1 MKGFILAS
9 LTLALSGCQ
18 LLPEQSAEPQNTAQN
33 VPASANT
40 QVDYVAMLQALEQ
53 NDMQQDNANHRL
65 FVPYQHHK
73 TVVNYVEQMALE
85 LVDTMQQESELG
97 IAITSFVDLDASLK
111 NSSQLGNQL
120 SETMMHQLQKF
131 GFGVVDFKAMDII
144 SVTSRGDFVMS
155 RDVEELAERRIA
167 SYVLTGTLIYRP
179 NGVEVNARVI
189 NLNSKLVI
197 ASAQKVIPY
206 FVLKNES
213 IKSATA
219 RVN

>member
-1 MKGFILAS
+1 MKGFIFAS
-9 LTLALSGCQ
+9 LTLVLSGCQ
-18 LLPEQSAEPQNTAQN
+18 LLPEQSAEPQNTAQHA
-33 VPASANT
+33 PASASN

-53 NDMQQDNANHRL
+53 KDMQQDNASHRL

-97 IAITSFVDLDASLK
+97 IAITTFVDLDASLK
-111 NSSQLGNQL
+111 TSSQLGNQL
-120 SETMMHQLQKF
+120 AESMMYQLQKF
-131 GFGVVDFKAMDII
+131 GFGVVDFKAMDVIT
-144 SVTSRGDFVMS
+144 VTSHGDFVMS

-167 SYVLTGTLIYRP
+167 SHVLTGTLIYRP

-206 FVLKNES
+206 FVLKHES
-213 IKSATA
+213 IQSATA
-219 RVN
+219 LVN

>member
-33 VPASANT
+33 APASANT

-97 IAITSFVDLDASLK
+97 IAITSFADLDASLK

-131 GFGVVDFKAMDII
+131 GFSVVDFSKQ
-144 SVTSRGDFVMS
+144 VM
-155 RDVEELAERRIA
+155 
-167 SYVLTGTLIYRP
+167 
-179 NGVEVNARVI
+179 
-189 NLNSKLVI
+189 
-197 ASAQKVIPY
+197 
-206 FVLKNES
+206 
-213 IKSATA
+213 
-219 RVN
+219 

>member
-1 MKGFILAS
+1 MKGFIFAS

-18 LLPEQSAEPQNTAQN
+18 LLPEQSAEPQNTAQSA
-33 VPASANT
+33 PASAST

-53 NDMQQDNANHRL
+53 KDMQQDNANHRL

-167 SYVLTGTLIYRP
+167 SHVLTGTLIYRP